1 MDLDLDLAAV
11 PGSLEA
17 PSNTPDEKPAAYIL
31 PFATL

>member
-11 PGSLEA
+11 PVSPEA
-17 PSNTPDEKPAAYIL
+17 PSNIPDEKPAAYIL